1 MTALKQFLSVES
13 AAGLSLLFAA
23 IAAIIASNSVFAPLY
38 DQLLTTQVAVVI
50 GEFAIQKA
58 LLLWINDGLMAIFF
72 FLIGLEIKREVLE
85 GELSSV
91 SQIALPAVAAIGG
104 MVVPAVIYL
113 VFNGGDPTLV
123 RGWAIPTA
131 TDIAF
136 ALGILMLLGKRVPL
150 ALKVFL
156 TTVAVFDDLGAIVI
170 IALFYTDGLSM
181 TALALGLAGLAVCW
195 SFNRAGVAR
204 TGPYILV
211 GILVWTCFLK
221 SGVHATLAGVA
232 LGLTIPLNV
241 SQIHSGRSPL
251 RHLEHALHP
260 WVAFMVL
267 PVFAFANAGI
277 SFEALSF
284 SAGSAGLPLGIAI
297 GLIVGKQIGVFGASW
312 AMIRLGIARM
322 PTGTDMSKLYGVS
335 ILCGIGFTMSLFIG
349 GLAFD
354 DASLSAGVRLGVL
367 SGSLVSGILGYFF
380 LSRQLAS
387 SEDARKAQQDG
398 QTARHRQGTGV
409 RLGEA
414 RKEAS

>member
-1 MTALKQFLSVES
+1 MSALKQFLSVEAS
-13 AAGLSLLFAA
+13 AGLALLLAA
-23 IAAIIASNSVFAPLY
+23 IAAVIASNSVFSSLY
-38 DQLLTTQVAVVI
+38 DQILTTQVAVMI
-50 GEFAIQKA
+50 GDFAIHKP

-91 SQIALPAVAAIGG
+91 PQIVLPAVAALGG
-104 MVVPAVIYL
+104 MIVPAVIYL
-113 VFNGGDPTLV
+113 ALNNGDPALT

-181 TALALGLAGLAVCW
+181 TALALGLAGLGVCW
-195 SFNRAGVAR
+195 AFNRSGVAR
-204 TGPYILV
+204 CAPYILV

-232 LGLTIPLNV
+232 LGLTVPLNV
-241 SQIHSGRSPL
+241 SRSGHAKSPL
-251 RHLEHALHP
+251 RALEHALHP

-267 PVFAFANAGI
+267 PVFAFANAGV
-277 SFEALSF
+277 SFDALSF
-284 SAGSAGLPLGIAI
+284 SAASAGLPLGIAA

-312 AMIRLGIARM
+312 VMIKLGLARM
-322 PTGTDMSKLYGVS
+322 PTGTNMAMLYGVS
-335 ILCGIGFTMSLFIG
+335 VLCGIGFTMSLFIG

-367 SGSLVSGILGYFF
+367 SGSIVSGFLGYFL
-380 LSRQLAS
+380 LSRMLSQP
-387 SEDARKAQQDG
+387 EDRKAD
-398 QTARHRQGTGV
+398 AHR
-409 RLGEA
+409 RSHDIRIGEP

>member
-1 MTALKQFLSVES
+1 MIVP
-13 AAGLSLLFAA
+13 AA
-23 IAAIIASNSVFAPLY
+23 IYL
-38 DQLLTTQVAVVI
+38 
-50 GEFAIQKA
+50 A
-58 LLLWINDGLMAIFF
+58 L
-72 FLIGLEIKREVLE
+72 
-85 GELSSV
+85 
-91 SQIALPAVAAIGG
+91 
-104 MVVPAVIYL
+104 
-113 VFNGGDPTLV
+113 NGGDPTLV

-170 IALFYTDGLSM
+170 IALFYSEGLSM
-181 TALALGLAGLAVCW
+181 TALALGLGGLGVCW
-195 SFNRAGVAR
+195 AFNRAGVAR

-232 LGLTIPLNV
+232 LGLTIPLNA
-241 SQIHSGRSPL
+241 SQAHTGRSPL
-251 RHLEHALHP
+251 RALEHALHP

-267 PVFAFANAGI
+267 PVFAFANAGV
-277 SFEALSF
+277 SFDDLSF
-284 SAGSAGLPLGIAI
+284 SAASAGLPLGIAF
-297 GLIVGKQIGVFGASW
+297 GLIVGKQIGVFGAAW

-322 PTGTDMSKLYGVS
+322 PTGTNMPMLYGVS

-367 SGSLVSGILGYFF
+367 SGSLVSGIAGYFF
-380 LSRQLAS
+380 LSRMLARS
-387 SEDARKAQQDG
+387 RSEAGREPAG
-398 QTARHRQGTGV
+398 QRA
-409 RLGEA
+409 GETRRA
-414 RKEAS
+414 VAMRIGEVRKEAS